1 MHHCIRTAT
10 RAHCARVAVL
20 ALLAGGGWGDAENA
34 RPEND
39 GQKLRGLE
47 NAGLENEGQTCG
59 HSRFCARC
67 ADAVAVMPN
76 GCPLCRTPTD
86 MVMRVYF

>member
-10 RAHCARVAVL
+10 PAHCARVAIL

-39 GQKLRGLE
+39 
-47 NAGLENEGQTCG
+47 GQTCG